1 MFLEIHSTHHFES
14 KGKVSKQPVGI
25 VIPDVVIFL
34 VRESGVKKHVI
45 PGLSRNPGGNGRR
58 IGYRIHSGIQK
69 VSMELMDTGSVAGL
83 SNEKKHRSPS
93 NSIVKT

>member
-34 VRESGVKKHVI
+34 VPESGLKNMSF
-45 PGLSRNPGGNGRR
+45 L
-58 IGYRIHSGIQK
+58 
-69 VSMELMDTGSVAGL
+69 A
-83 SNEKKHRSPS
+83 
-93 NSIVKT
+93 